1 MDGYL
6 KSSQVAVLMGL
17 YKQIFYDAVGEIP
30 DFPKPVIRSQTHW
43 YKKLDIDAWLQVH
56 DVKQVFGAAAH
67 QKRIAIK
74 AQKQA
79 APGFDQVSAKAFITG
94 AFLPKPQKQ
103 AVRLKQLTAKY
114 TQPKT
119 VTVRTPDD
127 WGGGPLAERFKTGG

>member
-6 KSSQVAVLMGL
+6 KSSQLVVFLGL
-17 YKQIFYDAVGEIP
+17 YKNIFYDAVGEIP
-30 DFPKPVIRSQTHW
+30 DFPVPVIRGQTHW
-43 YKKLDIDAWLQVH
+43 YKKSDIDAWLRTH
-56 DVKQVFGAAAH
+56 DAKLVFGAAVY
-67 QKRIAIK
+67 QKRIAVR

-94 AFLPKPQKQ
+94 AFWPEPRKQ

-127 WGGGPLAERFKTGG
+127 WGGPRDAT